1 MKTLTALKEDG
12 LRGRSIRGA
21 LLTGLNFG
29 SQNALRLAGNLVLT
43 RLLFPEAFGIMALVQ
58 VFLTGLN
65 MFSDLGVRASIV
77 QNKQGAEP
85 LFLDTAWVFQIGRGF
100 VLWGATCLLAKPMSV
115 FYDAP
120 ILYQLLPVA
129 GFVAV
134 IQGFNSTKMAMA
146 SREIKLGRLTVISMT
161 TRFLG
166 LLAIVLLAWWWQSVW
181 ALAIGSLVAPLIT
194 LVASHLLMPGHNN
207 RFRFDPDAAKSL
219 IKFGKFIFISTL
231 AGFMISQA
239 DRAILGKF
247 ITLSEL
253 AYYNIAFFLAT
264 VPRMIAQRLSD
275 AVLFPL
281 YSRRPPAESVENYRN
296 LAKARLGVVGA
307 TFAIAVI
314 LALAG
319 DLIIRFL
326 YDARYASAG
335 PLLVLMAVA
344 NLPKLVTSNYGSML
358 LARGDSKRFAVMMV
372 CSAMLQTG
380 ILVLGIINF
389 GILGAVFTPFV
400 AGILFYPVSIW
411 FIRPYKGWMP
421 GQDLLF
427 GLITCVIGTLAVWI
441 NFDAIRVPVA
451 AALAFTGL

>member
-1 MKTLTALKEDG
+1 MKFLTTLKEDG

-43 RLLFPEAFGIMALVQ
+43 RILFPEAFGIMALVQ

-77 QNKQGAEP
+77 QNKQGADP

-100 VLWGATCLLAKPMSV
+100 VLWGATCLLAGPMSV

-120 ILYQLLPVA
+120 ILAQLLPVA

-146 SREIKLGRLTVISMT
+146 SREIQLGRLTVISMT
-161 TRFLG
+161 ARFLG
-166 LLAIVLLAWWWQSVW
+166 LLTLVLLAWWWQSVW
-181 ALAIGSLVAPLIT
+181 ALAIGSLIAPLIT
-194 LVASHLLMPGHNN
+194 LVASHMLMPGHNN
-207 RFRFDPDAAKSL
+207 RFRFDPDAAKNL
-219 IKFGKFIFISTL
+219 LKFGKFIFISTM
-231 AGFMISQA
+231 AGFLISQG

-275 AVLFPL
+275 TILFPL
-281 YSRRPPAESVENYRN
+281 YSRRPPAESAENYRN
-296 LAKARLGVVGA
+296 LAKARLGVVGG

-314 LALAG
+314 LALSG
-319 DLIIRFL
+319 DLIIRIL
-326 YDARYASAG
+326 YDERYISAG
-335 PLLVLMAVA
+335 PLLVLMTVA
-344 NLPKLVTSNYGSML
+344 NLPGLVTSNYGAML
-358 LARGDSKRFAVMMV
+358 LAGGDSKRFALMMIF
-372 CSAMLQTG
+372 SAILQTTILFLG
-380 ILVLGIINF
+380 IVNFGVLGAI
-389 GILGAVFTPFV
+389 FTPFV
-400 AGILFYPVSIW
+400 SAILFYPAVIW
-411 FIRPYKGWMP
+411 FIRPYGGWMP
-421 GQDLLF
+421 RQDLLF
-427 GLITCVIGTLAVWI
+427 ALITCAIGALAILV
-441 NFDAIRVPVA
+441 NFDAVRVPVA